1 MYINNFMDRS
11 ALGQARL
18 GTLEEDLN
26 MDPQGTQFNAAVSIL
41 FVGYILMQLPSNL
54 LLSRLRPSIYL
65 GSVMIIWGAVCTATA
80 AVQNYGGLLA
90 VRMFLGITEA
100 PFFPGAIFLMSSW
113 YTRKE
118 LTKRIAWF
126 YSGVAV
132 ANGFSGLVSA
142 GILANM
148 EGAAG
153 IAGWRW

>member
-18 GTLEEDLN
+18 GTLEEDLG
-26 MDPQGTQFNAAVSIL
+26 MDPNGTEFNTAISIL

-54 LLSRLRPSIYL
+54 LLSRVRPSIYL
-65 GSVMIIWGAVCTATA
+65 GSVMIIWGAVCTTTA
-80 AVQNYGGLLA
+80 AVQNFAGLLV
-90 VRMFLGITEA
+90 VRIFLGVTEA

-113 YTRKE
+113 YTRRE